1 MSHASDEL
9 MSIQVIATMAVGNS
23 DEASLENYYAMV

>member
-9 MSIQVIATMAVGNS
+9 MSIQVIAAMAVGSS
-23 DEASLENYYAMV
+23 DEAFLENYYAMV

>member
-1 MSHASDEL
+1 MSHASDEQ
-9 MSIQVIATMAVGNS
+9 MSIQVIAAMAEGNS